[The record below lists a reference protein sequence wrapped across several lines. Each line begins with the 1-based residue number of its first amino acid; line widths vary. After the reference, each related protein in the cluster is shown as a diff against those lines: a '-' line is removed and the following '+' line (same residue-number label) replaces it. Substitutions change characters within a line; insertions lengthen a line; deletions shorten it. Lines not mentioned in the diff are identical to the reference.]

1 MRTEKRRA
9 NAEIGAPSASKRR
22 RLFRDDAFYTQ
33 QTHEKPDAEEANP
46 KQQAPAVPNPY
57 KKKRLLEKKAEKFSS
72 VPINSAND
80 GFSMLKTKDMTHY
93 ALLVANTSV
102 KE

>member
-1 MRTEKRRA
+1 MLE
-9 NAEIGAPSASKRR
+9 
-22 RLFRDDAFYTQ
+22 
-33 QTHEKPDAEEANP
+33 
-46 KQQAPAVPNPY
+46 
-57 KKKRLLEKKAEKFSS
+57 KRLLEKKAEKFSS
-72 VPINSAND
+72 VPINGVND